1 MLKKQFKKKKVKSE
15 VKLLLNFFFFI
26 YIYISTRKCKA
37 EILSSKLYT
46 NSRVGHYEPLLTS
59 PFVMVVL

>member
-1 MLKKQFKKKKVKSE
+1 MLKNNKKKVKSE
-15 VKLLLNFFFFI
+15 VKLLLNFFFFN
-26 YIYISTRKCKA
+26 ISTRKCKA

>member
-15 VKLLLNFFFFI
+15 VKLLLNFFFFFFN
-26 YIYISTRKCKA
+26 ISTRKCKA

>member
-1 MLKKQFKKKKVKSE
+1 MLKNNKKKVKSE
-15 VKLLLNFFFFI
+15 VKLLLNFFFLN
-26 YIYISTRKCKA
+26 ISTRKCKA

>member
-1 MLKKQFKKKKVKSE
+1 MLKKQLKKKKVKSE
-15 VKLLLNFFFFI
+15 VKLPLNFFFFLN
-26 YIYISTRKCKA
+26 ISTRKCKA

>member
-1 MLKKQFKKKKVKSE
+1 MLKKQLKKKVKSE
-15 VKLLLNFFFFI
+15 VKLLLNFFFFFFN
-26 YIYISTRKCKA
+26 ISTRKCKA

>member
-1 MLKKQFKKKKVKSE
+1 MLKKQLKKKVKSE
-15 VKLLLNFFFFI
+15 VKLLLNFFFFFN
-26 YIYISTRKCKA
+26 ISTRKCKA